1 VTTIA
6 PTDSAKAAGLRYIS
20 DDRPGIRRVKRRN
33 GFAYLG
39 TGGKPLSDA
48 DDIARIRKLAI
59 PPAYTDVWI
68 SPDPR
73 SHLQATGR
81 DARGRKQYRYHAR
94 WREVRDETKFDRMV
108 EFARALPRI
117 RAAAGRDL
125 ARPGLPREKVLA
137 TVVSLL
143 ESTMIRVGNEE
154 YAKHNDSYGL
164 TTLQGHHVSIS
175 GDTLRFRFRG
185 KSGREHRVSVHDK
198 KLARIVR
205 QVRDLPGQELFQY
218 LGDDGATAAISSEDV
233 NAYLREIAGSDF
245 TAKDFRTW
253 EGTLACA
260 LALASDRVEGIS
272 DAKIRVVAAI
282 KAVAERLGNTPA
294 VCKKSYIHPGV
305 IDEFLAT
312 GALALV
318 ERCES
323 KTTAATKDA
332 LSGDES
338 RVLTFI
344 ENLITRD
351 ESRHLGALLATSVRQ
366 VKKTRAA
373 AQAPARTSTKRQ
385 RSAREAQA

>member
-1 VTTIA
+1 
-6 PTDSAKAAGLRYIS
+6 
-20 DDRPGIRRVKRRN
+20 
-33 GFAYLG
+33 
-39 TGGKPLSDA
+39 
-48 DDIARIRKLAI
+48 
-59 PPAYTDVWI
+59 
-68 SPDPR
+68 
-73 SHLQATGR
+73 
-81 DARGRKQYRYHAR
+81 
-94 WREVRDETKFDRMV
+94 
-108 EFARALPRI
+108 
-117 RAAAGRDL
+117 
-125 ARPGLPREKVLA
+125 
-137 TVVSLL
+137 
-143 ESTMIRVGNEE
+143 
-154 YAKHNDSYGL
+154 
-164 TTLQGHHVSIS
+164 
-175 GDTLRFRFRG
+175 
-185 KSGREHRVSVHDK
+185 VSVHDK

-318 ERCES
+318 ERRAP
-323 KTTAATKDA
+323 KTAAVEKHA

-338 RVLTFI
+338 RILAFI
-344 ENLITRD
+344 ENLSTRD
-351 ESRHLGALLATSVRQ
+351 ETKHLGELLATSVRQ
-366 VKKTRAA
+366 AKKKRAA
-373 AQAPARTSTKRQ
+373 ADPPLRTSTKRP
-385 RSAREAQA
+385 RSAIEARA